1 MKYIKKLQD
10 IALQLEAYDELDG
23 SDLEYIFEQMDELND
38 EHARYMTEEEFRLL
52 DDCYMQ
58 KGVAEDYLQGIANEE
73 LQDEMRDQRSYL
85 SLEGNH

>member
-23 SDLEYIFEQMDELND
+23 SDLEYIFEQMDELNN

>member
-23 SDLEYIFEQMDELND
+23 SDLEYIFEQMDELNN
-38 EHARYMTEEEFRLL
+38 EHARHMTEEEFRLL